1 VYDDGKGVML
11 MGRLERDDES
21 DRAPQTPSQKVATPR
36 RVAWR
41 YYALAVLLFLLGTAI
56 VMLIFGPPPPLEIA
70 GMAITAVL
78 IAYIIQ
84 AK

>member
-1 VYDDGKGVML
+1 MMTGRGAML
-11 MGRLERDDES
+11 MDRLERDDMPE
-21 DRAPQTPSQKVATPR
+21 RAPQVPPQKVATPR
-36 RVAWR
+36 RFAWR

-70 GMAITAVL
+70 GMAITAGL

-84 AK
+84 SK